1 MTVKAIHLL
10 RHAKSSWSE
19 PGLADHDR
27 PLSGR
32 GRRAAGVV
40 ARYLADANIMPDLV
54 LCSTALRAH
63 QTLDLI
69 LPAIKPPKII
79 IDRELYDA
87 GERLLLDYI
96 RDLPDAVEAVL
107 LIGHNPG
114 LQLLAMTLAQPGSKT
129 ALPEQDG
136 KFPTAALAS
145 FQFAGSWPTLQPH
158 RAALTAFITPRD
170 IGPDEHR

>member
-1 MTVKAIHLL
+1 MKAIHLL

-32 GRRAAGVV
+32 GRRAAELM
-40 ARYLADANIMPDLV
+40 ARHLADANIVPDLV

-79 IDRELYDA
+79 LDRQLYDA
-87 GERLLLDYI
+87 GERQMLDYL
-96 RDLPDAVEAVL
+96 RDLPDGADAVL

-114 LQLLAMTLAQPGSKT
+114 LQLLAATLAKPESSV
-129 ALPEQDG
+129 ALPARGD

-145 FQFAGSWPTLQPH
+145 LRFAGPWPKLQAH
-158 RAALTAFITPRD
+158 RAALTAFVMPRD
-170 IGPDEHR
+170 IGPDERG

>member
-1 MTVKAIHLL
+1 MRTLHLL
-10 RHAKSSWSE
+10 RHAKSSWSD

-32 GRRAAGVV
+32 GRRAAGLV
-40 ARYLADANIMPDLV
+40 ARHFVDANIVPDLV

-79 IDRELYDA
+79 LDRQLYDA
-87 GERLLLDYI
+87 GERQMLDYL
-96 RDLPDAVEAVL
+96 RGLPEGAEAVL

-114 LQLLAMTLAQPGSKT
+114 LHLLAATLAQPDSSA
-129 ALPEQDG
+129 ALPARGG

-145 FQFAGSWPTLQPH
+145 FRFAGPWPTLQAR
-158 RAALTAFITPRD
+158 RAALAAFVTPRD
-170 IGPDEHR
+170 IDPDGRRR